1 MGFGDG
7 DPAGEPRGVT
17 GVALWVGVL
26 WGALVAVLTAPLAA
40 AVVASVYRFPIPF
53 GEYAEGLREA
63 VNAALAAVF
72 YLVMGGGMLLAVL
85 GGAAGLMI
93 VRAHG
98 RRLGRSLA
106 LTFAAGFGLAVL
118 GAFALALLEHVIGP
132 W

>member
-1 MGFGDG
+1 MRFGDG
-7 DPAGEPRGVT
+7 GPAEPRGVS

-26 WGALVAVLTAPLAA
+26 WGALAAVLTAPVAA
-40 AVVASVYRFPIPF
+40 AMVASVYRFPIPF
-53 GEYAEGLREA
+53 GVYAEGLREA

-72 YLVMGGGMLLAVL
+72 YLVMGGGLLLAVL

-98 RRLGRSLA
+98 VRLGRALA
-106 LTFAAGFGLAVL
+106 LTTAAAFGLAVV

>member
-7 DPAGEPRGVT
+7 GPAGEPRVT
-17 GVALWVGVL
+17 GVVLWVGVL
-26 WGALVAVLTAPLAA
+26 WGALAAVLTAPVAA
-40 AVVASVYRFPIPF
+40 AMVASVYRFPIPF
-53 GEYAEGLREA
+53 GVYARGPHEA

-72 YLVMGGGMLLAVL
+72 YLVMGGGLLLAAL

-98 RRLGRSLA
+98 RRLGRALA
-106 LTFAAGFGLAVL
+106 LTTAAGFGLAVV